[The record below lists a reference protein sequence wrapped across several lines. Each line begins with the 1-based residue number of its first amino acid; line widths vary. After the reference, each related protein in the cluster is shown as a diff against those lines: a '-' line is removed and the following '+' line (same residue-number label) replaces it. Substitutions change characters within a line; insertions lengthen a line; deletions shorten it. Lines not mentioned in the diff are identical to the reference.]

1 MKLNFFP
8 RSVVHVSEGLL
19 CIDFHTSAI
28 LNLTTTQR
36 SNSPY
41 LIYRGA
47 NRPERRSGLPTVTK
61 QVVLESELSGFH
73 PRPQAFNLT

>member
-1 MKLNFFP
+1 MQFHMKLSFFP
-8 RSVVHVSEGLL
+8 HSAVHVSEGLL

-36 SNSPY
+36 SNSHS

-47 NRPERRSGLPTVTK
+47 NRD
-61 QVVLESELSGFH
+61 LEDGVACPQLLSRWF
-73 PRPQAFNLT
+73 